1 MRKPKFKL
9 GHDANR
15 SLMKK
20 LVYNFFNYGK
30 ITTTDTKIKQL
41 KRLIEKIV
49 EKTKVE
55 NEANKNILLR
65 YFHTE
70 KLVKKVNQ
78 QVGKVF
84 QKRQGGYVSI
94 NKLNERISDGV
105 QMVRMQWVEPIVL
118 DFNDEAKIIKT
129 AKKIDSEN
137 VKKIVKK

>member
-20 LVYNFFNYGK
+20 LVYNFFHYGK
-30 ITTTDTKIKQL
+30 ITTTSTKIKQL
-41 KRLIEKIV
+41 KRLIEKVV

-65 YFHTE
+65 YFHSE
-70 KLVKKVNQ
+70 KLVKKVYQ

-105 QMVRMQWVEPIVL
+105 QMVRMQWIEPIVL
-118 DFNDEAKIIKT
+118 DFNDEAKAVKI
-129 AKKIDSEN
+129 AKKTDTEK
-137 VKKIVKK
+137 VKKIEKK

>member
-1 MRKPKFKL
+1 MRKPKFKF

-20 LVYNFFNYGK
+20 LVYNFFHYGK
-30 ITTTDTKIKQL
+30 ITTTNAKVKQL
-41 KRLIEKIV
+41 KRLIEKVV

-65 YFHTE
+65 YFHSE
-70 KLVKKVNQ
+70 KLVKKVYQ

-105 QMVRMQWVEPIVL
+105 QMVRMQWVEPIVI
-118 DFNDEAKIIKT
+118 DFNDEVKAVKI
-129 AKKIDSEN
+129 AKKTETEK
-137 VKKIVKK
+137 VKKIEKK

>member
-1 MRKPKFKL
+1 MRKPKFKF

-20 LVYNFFNYGK
+20 LVYNFFHYGK
-30 ITTTDTKIKQL
+30 ITTTLAKVKQL
-41 KRLIEKIV
+41 KRLVEKIV

-65 YFHTE
+65 YFHSE
-70 KLVKKVNQ
+70 KLVNKVFQ

-94 NKLNERISDGV
+94 NKLNERISDGT
-105 QMVRMQWVEPIVL
+105 QIIRMQWIEPIVL
-118 DFNDEAKIIKT
+118 DFNDEVKVVKT
-129 AKKIDSEN
+129 AKKQDRES
-137 VKKIVKK
+137 

>member
-1 MRKPKFKL
+1 MRKPKFKF

-20 LVYNFFNYGK
+20 LVYNFFHYGK
-30 ITTTDTKIKQL
+30 ITTTLAKVKQL
-41 KRLIEKIV
+41 KRLVEKIV

-65 YFHTE
+65 YFHSE
-70 KLVKKVNQ
+70 KLVNKVFQ

-94 NKLNERISDGV
+94 NKLNERISDGT
-105 QMVRMQWVEPIVL
+105 QMIRMQWIEPIVL
-118 DFNDEAKIIKT
+118 DFNDEVKVVKT
-129 AKKIDSEN
+129 AKKQERES
-137 VKKIVKK
+137 